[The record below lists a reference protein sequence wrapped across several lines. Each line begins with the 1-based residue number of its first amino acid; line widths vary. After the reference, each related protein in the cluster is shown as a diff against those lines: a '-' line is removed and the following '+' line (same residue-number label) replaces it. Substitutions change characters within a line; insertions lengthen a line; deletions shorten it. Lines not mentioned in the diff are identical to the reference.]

1 MRLYL
6 SSFRLGQ
13 HHQRLL
19 GLAGDGRRTALVPNA
34 VDNIPGPGRSEALR
48 RDITELEA
56 AGLTVAVLDLRQA
69 GAVDRLAAFDVV
81 WVRGGNIFVLR
92 RALADTGADTVL
104 VDLLQRDAI
113 VYGGYSAGSCVLGPD
128 LTALAQVDDITA
140 VDAPVTS
147 GLGLLDRPF
156 VPHVQSPQH
165 PESAACDAV
174 AAGYQARGQPHWALS
189 DGQVL
194 LIEGDSVT
202 VL

>member
-1 MRLYL
+1 MGSWRE
-6 SSFRLGQ
+6 
-13 HHQRLL
+13 H
-19 GLAGDGRRTALVPNA
+19 
-34 VDNIPGPGRSEALR
+34 LR
-48 RDITELEA
+48 ASKGTS
-56 AGLTVAVLDLRQA
+56 
-69 GAVDRLAAFDVV
+69 
-81 WVRGGNIFVLR
+81 
-92 RALADTGADTVL
+92 DTGADTVL